1 MTIFFDMEQAY
12 TTDEQQALQLD
23 AQDPLGGIRERFYVQ
38 PGAIY
43 MDGNSLGLLSR
54 DAEQSLLRVLGEWKT
69 LGIDGWVRAEIPW
82 FYYAEELAKLQA
94 PLLGA
99 EADEVI
105 LHSSTTVNIHAL
117 IATFFSPDASRHKI
131 LMDELTFPSDRYA
144 VESQLR
150 LRGLDPADHLALVQ
164 SRDGRTIEE
173 ADVIDKMAE
182 DVAVVFLPSVLYR
195 SGQLLDVATLTA
207 EAHRRGILIGF
218 DCAHSIG
225 AVPHHLSEWGT
236 DFACWCTYKYCNS
249 GPGGVAGLYVNSR
262 HFYRG
267 PAMAG
272 WFGYRKD
279 RQFDLANIFE
289 PARNAGAWQIGTPH
303 LLSLAPLE
311 GSLRILHEVGIQAVR
326 DKSLRLTAYLMFL
339 IDQVLAPHGFSI
351 GTPRDPARRGGHVAL
366 EHADAVQINQA
377 LKAQGVLP
385 DFRPPNIIR
394 LAPVALYTSFHEV
407 YQVVQILKEI
417 IETGAHRQ
425 YPKERGLV
433 A

>member
-1 MTIFFDMEQAY
+1 MVTLCDTKQAY
-12 TTDEQQALQLD
+12 TTDEQQALRLD
-23 AQDPLGGIRERFYVQ
+23 AQDPLGSIRERFYLP

-54 DAEQSLLRVLGEWKT
+54 DAEQSLLRVLEEWKS
-69 LGIDGWVRAEIPW
+69 LGIDGWMHGEIPW
-82 FYYAEELAKLQA
+82 FHYAEELAKLQA

-117 IATFFSPDASRHKI
+117 MATFFSPDTSRHKV

-144 VESQLR
+144 IESQSR
-150 LRGLDPADHLALVQ
+150 LKGLDPAAHLALVP

-173 ADVIDKMAE
+173 TDVIDRMAE
-182 DVAVVFLPSVLYR
+182 DVALVFLPSVLYR

-218 DCAHSIG
+218 DCAHSVG
-225 AVPHHLSEWGT
+225 AVPHSLSEWQV

-249 GPGGVAGLYVNSR
+249 GPGGVAGLYVNR
-262 HFYRG
+262 KHFGRTPG
-267 PAMAG
+267 LAG

-279 RQFDLANIFE
+279 RQFDLRNVFE
-289 PARNAGAWQIGTPH
+289 PAPNAGAWQIGTPH
-303 LLSLAPLE
+303 VLSLAPLE
-311 GSLRILHEVGIQAVR
+311 GSLRIYQEVGIQAVR
-326 DKSLRLTAYLMFL
+326 EKSLRLTAYLMSL
-339 IDQVLAPHGFSI
+339 IDQELAPHGFTV

-366 EHADAVQINQA
+366 EHEDAVQINQA
-377 LKAQGVLP
+377 LKARGVLP

-394 LAPVALYTSFHEV
+394 LAPIALYTSYHEV
-407 YQVVQILKEI
+407 YQVVQTIREI

-425 YPKERGLV
+425 YPQERGLV